1 MPSHRAEPPRRR
13 AAPAGRRRAEKVR
26 PRYGRLAVLG
36 AAVSVTGIAMLGGI
50 GVLPSVAS
58 GNGQGGTG
66 RDAGTAADSVLA
78 GASTSLAP
86 TPSATAGSGA
96 KHNDPGQGSSND
108 QGSSTD
114 QGGSTDQAAGTSAAS
129 SPSTEPQDDVADNDT
144 SGLDPPVPADSGEG
158 KRIVFDQSD
167 QRVWLVD
174 DDGTVE
180 RTYLVS
186 GSLYDNLDPG
196 TYSVYSRSEHAWGV
210 DDSGTMQYFV
220 RFTQG
225 TEGAAIGFHDIPID
239 NGHLVQTVAQLGTP
253 QSHGCIRQ
261 ERDDAIALWN
271 FAPIGTEVDVTA

>member
-13 AAPAGRRRAEKVR
+13 ATPPPGRRRAEKVR

-36 AAVSVTGIAMLGGI
+36 AALSVTGIAMLGGI

-58 GNGQGGTG
+58 GNEDGGSG
-66 RDAGTAADSVLA
+66 HHAGTAAGSILA
-78 GASTSLAP
+78 GASTTPAP
-86 TPSATAGSGA
+86 GPSSQPSDSSGQKHGGQGGA
-96 KHNDPGQGSSND
+96 K
-108 QGSSTD
+108 
-114 QGGSTDQAAGTSAAS
+114 DQAAVTSADAA
-129 SPSTEPQDDVADNDT
+129 PSDGPQDDVADDDT
-144 SGLDPPVPADSGEG
+144 STLDPPVPADSGEG

-210 DDSGTMQYFV
+210 DDSGTMEYFV

-261 ERDDAIALWN
+261 ERDDAIALWD